1 MPTRRQK
8 ENLVRIDRLRAQ
20 VAKLQSEKAALA
32 EQLADAEVGVCADA
46 GAGAKLRARVAVAFG
61 GEPAAA
67 IHFAARQLAALR
79 CAHHW
84 RMTVLRRKGAV
95 EHSELGNAWQVVG

>member
-32 EQLADAEVGVCADA
+32 EQLADAEVGGAWRRGAGARAQRDA
-46 GAGAKLRARVAVAFG
+46 GAQARRWSG
-61 GEPAAA
+61 AAA
-67 IHFAARQLAALR
+67 AAA
-79 CAHHW
+79 
-84 RMTVLRRKGAV
+84 
-95 EHSELGNAWQVVG
+95 